1 LKLSKTSWLIIIIG
15 FFIIVLIGLG
25 IVRSQQV
32 HEQNELN
39 EQLALTRSKMQ
50 LIQLEQLSHRQGEL
64 ERQLSE
70 TDSKSESAKKILS
83 QPVRSVTISDFLFD
97 IAEANSVNITEINS
111 SGLASEELA
120 GVTCSVLPFTA
131 KVEGELTNLVSY
143 ITKLNSNLA
152 TGFVKSVEINVPE
165 TSSTKKPSANIQLVI
180 YTYQGG

>member
-15 FFIIVLIGLG
+15 VFVIVLIGLG

-32 HEQNELN
+32 HQQNELN
-39 EQLALTRSKMQ
+39 EQLALTRSKIQ
-50 LIQLEQLSHRQGEL
+50 LIQLEQFSHRQGEL
-64 ERQLSE
+64 ELQLSE
-70 TDSKSESAKKILS
+70 TDSQSESAKKILS

-143 ITKLNSNLA
+143 ITKLNNDLT
-152 TGFVKSVEINVPE
+152 TGFVKSVEISVPE
-165 TSSTKKPSANIQLVI
+165 TSSKNKPSANIQLVI

>member
-15 FFIIVLIGLG
+15 VFVIVLIGLG

-32 HEQNELN
+32 HQQNELN
-39 EQLALTRSKMQ
+39 EQLALTRSKIQ
-50 LIQLEQLSHRQGEL
+50 VIQLEQLSLRQGDL

-70 TDSKSESAKKILS
+70 TDSQSESAKKILS

-97 IAEANSVNITEINS
+97 TAEANSVNITEINS

-143 ITKLNSNLA
+143 ITKLNNDLA
-152 TGFVKSVEINVPE
+152 TGFVKSVEISVPE
-165 TSSTKKPSANIQLVI
+165 TSSTKKPSANIQLII